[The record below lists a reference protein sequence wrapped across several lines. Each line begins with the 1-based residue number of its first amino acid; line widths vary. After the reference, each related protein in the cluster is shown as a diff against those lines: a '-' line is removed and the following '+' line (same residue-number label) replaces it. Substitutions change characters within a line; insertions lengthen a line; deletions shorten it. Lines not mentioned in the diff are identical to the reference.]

1 MLLCV
6 KTVSY
11 NFCVN
16 GAKVGPVSPY
26 LFLICM
32 EGLSNALDK
41 AFDQGRLHGCQ
52 ISLSVPII
60 SHLLFVD
67 DNFLFF
73 RGTNIEAQ
81 AVKSILMAY
90 ERSSGQSINYQKSGI
105 YFSANIRRDK
115 QMEITNILGVH
126 NDISNTH
133 NLGLPYLVGRSKKLV
148 FGYLKERA
156 SQRTQGWSK
165 KPMSRARKTVLIKN
179 VAQAIPAYIM
189 QCFLLPKKGD

>member
-1 MLLCV
+1 
-6 KTVSY
+6 
-11 NFCVN
+11 
-16 GAKVGPVSPY
+16 
-26 LFLICM
+26 M

-41 AFDQGRLHGCQ
+41 AYDQGRLHGCQ

-67 DNFLFF
+67 DSFLFF

-133 NLGLPYLVGRSKKLV
+133 NLGLPSLVGRSKKLV

-179 VAQAIPAYIM
+179 VAQTIPAYSM
-189 QCFLLPKKGD
+189 QCFLLPKRGIRF